1 MENENKLSVFGW
13 LIILAIFASICYWFS
28 IPVGSELTLANA
40 FNALLKSLILII
52 LFIIGFCA
60 WDNNQ
65 RLWFIQSSI
74 AIHILV
80 FNAIISDW
88 NGSMLAAF
96 HNDYVSLFQ
105 GIYISVLSV
114 IGVIAGVGSLMDIIY
129 HIAKLM
135 DPATGKLQALKDS
148 LKQNPITRLM
158 FKQHK
163 QEKPNKKIYL

>member
-13 LIILAIFASICYWFS
+13 LIILAIFAGICYWFS
-28 IPVGSELTLANA
+28 IPVGSELTLVNA

-88 NGSMLAAF
+88 NGMLAAF

-135 DPATGKLQALKDS
+135 DPKTGKWLALKDS
-148 LKQNPITRLM
+148 LAQNPFTKLM
-158 FKQHK
+158 FKQSK
-163 QEKPNKKIYL
+163 QEKPIEKVKI

>member
-1 MENENKLSVFGW
+1 MENENKLSAFGW
-13 LIILAIFASICYWFS
+13 LIILAIFAGIFYWFS
-28 IPVGSELTLANA
+28 LPVGSELTLINA

-88 NGSMLAAF
+88 NGMLAAF

-114 IGVIAGVGSLMDIIY
+114 IGVIASVGSLMDIIY

-135 DPATGKLQALKDS
+135 DPKTGKWLALKDS
-148 LKQNPITRLM
+148 LAQNPFTKLM
-158 FKQHK
+158 FKQSK
-163 QEKPNKKIYL
+163 QEKPIEKVKI

>member
-13 LIILAIFASICYWFS
+13 LIILAIFAGICYWFS
-28 IPVGSELTLANA
+28 IPVGSELTLVNA

-88 NGSMLAAF
+88 NGMLAAF

-114 IGVIAGVGSLMDIIY
+114 IGVIASVGSLMDIIY
-129 HIAKLM
+129 HIVKLM
-135 DPATGKLQALKDS
+135 DPKTGKWLALKDS
-148 LKQNPITRLM
+148 LAQNPFTKLM
-158 FKQHK
+158 FKQSK
-163 QEKPNKKIYL
+163 QEKPIEKVKI

>member
-13 LIILAIFASICYWFS
+13 LIILAIFTGICYWFS
-28 IPVGSELTLANA
+28 IPVGRELTLANA
-40 FNALLKSLILII
+40 FNVLLKSLILII

-88 NGSMLAAF
+88 NGMLAAF

>member
-1 MENENKLSVFGW
+1 M
-13 LIILAIFASICYWFS
+13 
-28 IPVGSELTLANA
+28 GSELTLANA

-88 NGSMLAAF
+88 NGMLAAF

-114 IGVIAGVGSLMDIIY
+114 IGVIASVGSLMDIIY

-135 DPATGKLQALKDS
+135 DPKTGKWLALKDS
-148 LKQNPITRLM
+148 LAQNPFTKLM

-163 QEKPNKKIYL
+163 QEKHVEKVKI

>member
-28 IPVGSELTLANA
+28 IPVGSELTLVNA
-40 FNALLKSLILII
+40 SNALLKSLILII

-88 NGSMLAAF
+88 NGMLAAF

-114 IGVIAGVGSLMDIIY
+114 IGVIASVGSLMDIIY

-135 DPATGKLQALKDS
+135 GPKTGKWLALKDS
-148 LKQNPITRLM
+148 LAQNPFTKLM
-158 FKQHK
+158 FKQSK
-163 QEKPNKKIYL
+163 QEKPIEKVKI